1 MGAQP
6 VSSKSGHAN
15 FVHLRVRSIYSLL
28 EGAVRPKELAKLA
41 REMRMPAVA
50 VTDTNNLFGTYEISD
65 ALAKSGIQPIVGVTL
80 SVDMEAGASPQ
91 VHPQAPRAYPS
102 VALLV
107 KDDQGYV
114 QLSKLLSSAYLEV
127 GAGELPHASAEH
139 LAVYAQGLI
148 LLTGGPNGPVNRLL
162 AEGQPQAAEL
172 LLDRLS
178 EMFGDRLY
186 VELQRHGLP
195 NEAAIEEKL
204 IDLAYAKGLPLVAT
218 NDVHFGRE
226 DMYEAHDALLCISD
240 GTFLDVE
247 DRRRLTPEHRFKS
260 AEEMAT
266 LFADLPEAIENT
278 IEIARRCA
286 FRPKKRNPIL
296 PQFIPES
303 GLSPADELR
312 AQAEAGLKR
321 RLADHGLFGDEKT
334 YWDRLQFELGV
345 IIGMDFPGYF
355 LIVSD
360 FMKWTRANGI
370 PVGVRGSGATSLV
383 AWALDI
389 TNLDPIRFGL
399 VFERFLN
406 PERVSMPDFDID
418 FCQERR
424 DEVVRYVQAKYGR
437 DRVGQI
443 IALGSLQARAAVR
456 DVGRVM
462 QLPFSLVDRLAK
474 LIPNPPGKPVSL
486 VDAVASEPRLKQAAE
501 QEENVRR
508 LFATVEK
515 IEGFYRHASTHPAGV
530 VIGDR
535 RLDEIVPLYRDPRS
549 EMPVTQFDYEDAE
562 KAGLVKFDFL
572 GLKTLTVIAKT
583 EELLKARGIA
593 LDTQRIDF
601 ADPPTFE
608 MLSRGEC
615 VGVFQLESQGMRDL
629 IKKLRPDHIND
640 LVALVALY
648 RPGPMDSIP
657 KYIAC
662 KHGREKPDYL
672 HPSLEPILSETFG
685 VMTYQ
690 EDVMRIA
697 RELAGYTMG
706 EADLLRR
713 AMGKKIPAEMSQQR
727 EAFLKGS
734 AAKGI
739 LKDVAE
745 QIFEQA
751 AKFAGYGFNKGHA
764 AAYAQ
769 VAYQTAYLKA
779 NYPVE
784 FLAASMT
791 LDTGNTDRL
800 NIFRQEAARLSIEVR
815 APDINRSQA
824 FFACDAGNS
833 GEVERTGGGVIYY
846 ALAAVKNVGRQAMD
860 HVVAIREAGGPFR
873 SIADF
878 SRRIDPKLI
887 NKRAFESLVRAGA
900 FDALHKNRRQ
910 LVQSADI
917 ILGDAARN
925 MRDRDAGQSNLF
937 GAAETQRETL
947 PLLATD
953 DWPVHERLAEEFA
966 AIGFYLSGHPLD
978 AYAQSL
984 RRLGVTRYADLIAD
998 ARRSSVKATLAGTV
1012 IRRQERRGRSGDP
1025 FAFVGLSDPSG
1036 MFEVMVF
1043 SEALAASR
1051 PFLEAGRSIL
1061 LKVVG
1066 DWIDDE
1072 LKLRTIL
1079 IEDLDAAAAQ
1089 AGEGLKI
1096 RLSDPTPIPVIAR
1109 ELKMPGKGLITLIVP
1124 GAADHQEVEI
1134 ALPKRV
1140 QVSQQLKS
1148 TLSSLSGVIEIE
1160 TV

>member
-1 MGAQP
+1 EQ
-6 VSSKSGHAN
+6 
-15 FVHLRVRSIYSLL
+15 
-28 EGAVRPKELAKLA
+28 
-41 REMRMPAVA
+41 
-50 VTDTNNLFGTYEISD
+50 
-65 ALAKSGIQPIVGVTL
+65 
-80 SVDMEAGASPQ
+80 
-91 VHPQAPRAYPS
+91 
-102 VALLV
+102 
-107 KDDQGYV
+107 
-114 QLSKLLSSAYLEV
+114 
-127 GAGELPHASAEH
+127 
-139 LAVYAQGLI
+139 
-148 LLTGGPNGPVNRLL
+148 
-162 AEGQPQAAEL
+162 
-172 LLDRLS
+172 
-178 EMFGDRLY
+178 
-186 VELQRHGLP
+186 
-195 NEAAIEEKL
+195 
-204 IDLAYAKGLPLVAT
+204 
-218 NDVHFGRE
+218 
-226 DMYEAHDALLCISD
+226 
-240 GTFLDVE
+240 
-247 DRRRLTPEHRFKS
+247 
-260 AEEMAT
+260 
-266 LFADLPEAIENT
+266 
-278 IEIARRCA
+278 
-286 FRPKKRNPIL
+286 
-296 PQFIPES
+296 
-303 GLSPADELR
+303 
-312 AQAEAGLKR
+312 
-321 RLADHGLFGDEKT
+321 DEK
-334 YWDRLQFELGV
+334 
-345 IIGMDFPGYF
+345 
-355 LIVSD
+355 
-360 FMKWTRANGI
+360 
-370 PVGVRGSGATSLV
+370 VR
-383 AWALDI
+383 
-389 TNLDPIRFGL
+389 
-399 VFERFLN
+399 
-406 PERVSMPDFDID
+406 
-418 FCQERR
+418 Q
-424 DEVVRYVQAKYGR
+424 
-437 DRVGQI
+437 
-443 IALGSLQARAAVR
+443 
-456 DVGRVM
+456 
-462 QLPFSLVDRLAK
+462 
-474 LIPNPPGKPVSL
+474 
-486 VDAVASEPRLKQAAE
+486 
-501 QEENVRR
+501 

-530 VIGDR
+530 VIGDK

-601 ADPPTFE
+601 GDPPTFE

-629 IKKLRPDHIND
+629 IKKLKPDHIND

-662 KHGREKPDYL
+662 KHGREKPDFL

-713 AMGKKIPAEMSQQR
+713 AMGKKIPSEMAQQR

-739 LKDVAE
+739 SKDVAE

-791 LDTGNTDRL
+791 LDIGNTDRL
-800 NIFRQEAARLSIEVR
+800 NIFRQEAARLSIDVR
-815 APDINRSQA
+815 APDINRSEA
-824 FFACDAGNS
+824 FFACDS
-833 GEVERTGGGVIYY
+833 GSGSEVERTGGGVIYY

-878 SRRIDPKLI
+878 SRRIDPRLI

-917 ILGDAARN
+917 VLGDAARN

-937 GAAETQRETL
+937 GAAETQRQTL
-947 PLLATD
+947 PLLAAD
-953 DWPVHERLAEEFA
+953 DWPVHERLAEEFS

-1012 IRRQERRGRSGDP
+1012 IRRQERRGRNGDA

-1043 SEALAASR
+1043 SEALASAR

-1072 LKLRTIL
+1072 LKLRTIQ

-1096 RLSDPTPIPVIAR
+1096 RLSDPAPIPAIAR
-1109 ELKMPGKGLITLIVP
+1109 ELKSPGKGLITLIVP
-1124 GAADHQEVEI
+1124 GGVDNQEVEI

-1148 TLSSLSGVIEIE
+1148 VLSSLAGVTEIE